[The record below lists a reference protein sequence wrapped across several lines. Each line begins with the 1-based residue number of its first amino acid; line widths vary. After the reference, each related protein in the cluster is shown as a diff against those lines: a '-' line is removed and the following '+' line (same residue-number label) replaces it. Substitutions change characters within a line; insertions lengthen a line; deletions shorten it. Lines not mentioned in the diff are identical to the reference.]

1 MGTRI
6 LVTNHPSMNDLSMR
20 LILMSFCYH
29 SEVIHMGY
37 DCGEGI
43 VDGTRHSESFS
54 SSFHHHSD
62 VIRLRYNFEEGIKG
76 NQEFHIQPGD

>member
-1 MGTRI
+1 MG
-6 LVTNHPSMNDLSMR
+6 L
-20 LILMSFCYH
+20 
-29 SEVIHMGY
+29 

-62 VIRLRYNFEEGIKG
+62 VIRMGYDYGEDIVDGTRQKATGPKL
-76 NQEFHIQPGD
+76 

>member
-1 MGTRI
+1 MEQDRRQPD
-6 LVTNHPSMNDLSMR
+6 LNDNLI
-20 LILMSFCYH
+20 ILMSFCYH

-62 VIRLRYNFEEGIKG
+62 VIRMGLDYGEDIVDGTRQKAT
-76 NQEFHIQPGD
+76 

>member
-1 MGTRI
+1 
-6 LVTNHPSMNDLSMR
+6 
-20 LILMSFCYH
+20 
-29 SEVIHMGY
+29 MGY

-62 VIRLRYNFEEGIKG
+62 VIRMGYDCGEDIVDGTRQKAT
-76 NQEFHIQPGD
+76 

>member
-54 SSFHHHSD
+54 SSIHNHSD
-62 VIRLRYNFEEGIKG
+62 VIHMGLDCGEDIVNGTRQKAT
-76 NQEFHIQPGD
+76 

>member
-1 MGTRI
+1 MG
-6 LVTNHPSMNDLSMR
+6 L
-20 LILMSFCYH
+20 
-29 SEVIHMGY
+29 